1 MERTLTNGWRG
12 PQDLR
17 HESLLSRWQAVGSSS
32 LTQIVG
38 VSREENTYVAT
49 TKIMKLNFL
58 WNVEPLHICSDFFC
72 FFGIKKTCCLV
83 VRLYRCQLVALELGS
98 RHLINRF
105 KPKAVLFLT
114 SR

>member
-58 WNVEPLHICSDFFC
+58 WNVEPLHICSDFFLLLWDQENML
-72 FFGIKKTCCLV
+72 FSSQVIQMPTCGPGV
-83 VRLYRCQLVALELGS
+83 G
-98 RHLINRF
+98 
-105 KPKAVLFLT
+105 LT
-114 SR
+114 SPN